1 MSQQQKQQQLNKARN
16 LSDKTNFFTFL
27 LQCSV
32 LEISSSVLLFNFF
45 LNVFSSS
52 LSEGKTQ
59 RLDSE
64 HYCFR

>member
-1 MSQQQKQQQLNKARN
+1 MSQQLTKARN

-27 LQCSV
+27 LSPMFCAGNKFQCS
-32 LEISSSVLLFNFF
+32 SVQLFSKCLQQFTME
-45 LNVFSSS
+45 LT
-52 LSEGKTQ
+52 EGKTQ